1 MRKQSPSS
9 AVLRKRRHQLVR
21 GLPPIEQIVRGSL
34 METYKRCGR
43 PNCHCAHQR
52 ANRRRI
58 SGPEGVGPHALDGR
72 DEFFS
77 TLNGVSFLMEDG
89 NVEVRCRAVREMLRD
104 RFGSDRDEADAEAF
118 KANREE
124 IERAASDKYDAGKF
138 EVGTDVLMVVTG
150 YDMASPLSQKI

>member
-1 MRKQSPSS
+1 MPLTR
-9 AVLRKRRHQLVR
+9 
-21 GLPPIEQIVRGSL
+21 
-34 METYKRCGR
+34 
-43 PNCHCAHQR
+43 
-52 ANRRRI
+52 
-58 SGPEGVGPHALDGR
+58 GR

-89 NVEVRCRAVREMLRD
+89 NVD
-104 RFGSDRDEADAEAF
+104 SDEADAEAF
-118 KANREE
+118 TTNREE

>member
-1 MRKQSPSS
+1 MPLTR
-9 AVLRKRRHQLVR
+9 
-21 GLPPIEQIVRGSL
+21 
-34 METYKRCGR
+34 
-43 PNCHCAHQR
+43 
-52 ANRRRI
+52 
-58 SGPEGVGPHALDGR
+58 GR

-104 RFGSDRDEADAEAF
+104 RFGSDNDEADAEAF
-118 KANREE
+118 KAHREE
-124 IERAASDKYDAGKF
+124 IERAASDKYDARKF